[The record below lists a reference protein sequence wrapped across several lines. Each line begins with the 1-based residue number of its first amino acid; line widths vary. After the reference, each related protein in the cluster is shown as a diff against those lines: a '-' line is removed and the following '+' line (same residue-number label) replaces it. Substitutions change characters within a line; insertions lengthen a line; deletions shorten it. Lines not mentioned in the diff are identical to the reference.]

1 MLFFPRLISSAR
13 NIAATR
19 ACERF
24 FSETKEFPSF
34 EKASEKFYV
43 NVAFLGR

>member
-1 MLFFPRLISSAR
+1 MFFFPRLISSAR

-34 EKASEKFYV
+34 EKASEKFNA

>member
-1 MLFFPRLISSAR
+1 MLFFPRLISFAR

-24 FSETKEFPSF
+24 FSEKKEFPSF
-34 EKASEKFYV
+34 EKAREKFYA